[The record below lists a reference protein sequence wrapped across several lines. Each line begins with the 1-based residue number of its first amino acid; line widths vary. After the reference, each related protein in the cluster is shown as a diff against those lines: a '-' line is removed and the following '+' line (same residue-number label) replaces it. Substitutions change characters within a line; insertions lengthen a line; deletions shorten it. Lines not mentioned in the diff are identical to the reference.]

1 MGSNEISVLIPCYN
15 ESKNIDALFR
25 LCESLVVLNP
35 EVDFSF
41 CFIENGSID
50 DTHLAIEK
58 SRKSVGSEM
67 NIQLVTIPRNLGLGF
82 GLISGLKVMLNKNVC
97 IIPADGKYEAQEI
110 SKLIT
115 EFALLNN
122 PTLLVKGIRTFRN
135 DPMLIRFLSVFYTL
149 WCNVLYR
156 MNSKDING
164 LPKIFLN
171 SFHID
176 QLELL
181 SQSACFDGSLLGF
194 WRARGGTMLEI
205 PLKFTQK
212 LDESSSWTGRKIKV
226 SISML
231 REAFFRSKVILK
243 SRRGL

>member
-15 ESKNIDALFR
+15 ETKNISALFR

-50 DTHLAIEK
+50 DTLLVIEK
-58 SRKSVGSEM
+58 NRKSVDSEM
-67 NIQLVTIPRNLGLGF
+67 NIQLITIPQNLGLGF
-82 GLISGLKVMLNKNVC
+82 GLISGLKVLLNKNVC

-110 SKLIT
+110 SNLIGDYT
-115 EFALLNN
+115 ALNN

-135 DPMLIRFLSVFYTL
+135 DPMLIRLLSMFYTL
-149 WCNVLYR
+149 WCNVLYG

-171 SFHID
+171 SFQVD

-181 SQSACFDGSLLGF
+181 SRSACFDGSLLGF
-194 WRARGGTMLEI
+194 WRARGGTMFEV

-212 LDESSSWTGRKIKV
+212 LDGSSSWNGRKIKV
-226 SISML
+226 SMSML
-231 REAFFRSKVILK
+231 QEAFFRSKVILK

>member
-1 MGSNEISVLIPCYN
+1 MGANEISVLIPCYN

-25 LCESLVVLNP
+25 LCKSLVVLNP
-35 EVDFSF
+35 EVYFSF

-50 DTHLAIEK
+50 DTQLALEK
-58 SRKSVGSEM
+58 HRKSVGSEM
-67 NIQLVTIPRNLGLGF
+67 NIKLITIPRNLGLGF
-82 GLISGLKVMLNKNVC
+82 GLISGLKVLLNQNVC

-110 SKLIT
+110 SNLIN
-115 EFALLNN
+115 EYVALNN
-122 PTLLVKGIRTFRN
+122 STSLVKGVRTFRN
-135 DPMLIRFLSVFYTL
+135 DPILIRFLSIFYTL
-149 WCNVLYR
+149 WCNVLYG

-212 LDESSSWTGRKIKV
+212 LDGSSSWTGRKIIV

-231 REAFFRSKVILK
+231 REAYFRSKVILK
-243 SRRGL
+243 SRKGL